1 MMWTGTS
8 LPHSNADGLE
18 LGTLSIRDVH
28 VSDIAKAPFL
38 LIAFGETI
46 KKNILI
52 IPTFDIHANKHYT
65 HTNIRVKS
73 GVSTWAWTHFPHS
86 KAQCELAYAFKTH
99 I

>member
-46 KKNILI
+46 KKKY
-52 IPTFDIHANKHYT
+52 PHY
-65 HTNIRVKS
+65 S
-73 GVSTWAWTHFPHS
+73 
-86 KAQCELAYAFKTH
+86 H

>member
-1 MMWTGTS
+1 MMWAGTS

-18 LGTLSIRDVH
+18 LGTLSIRFVH

-46 KKNILI
+46 KKTSSLLQ
-52 IPTFDIHANKHYT
+52 
-65 HTNIRVKS
+65 VKI
-73 GVSTWAWTHFPHS
+73 GYQCKTEYKPL
-86 KAQCELAYAFKTH
+86 AQEMVPLFQR